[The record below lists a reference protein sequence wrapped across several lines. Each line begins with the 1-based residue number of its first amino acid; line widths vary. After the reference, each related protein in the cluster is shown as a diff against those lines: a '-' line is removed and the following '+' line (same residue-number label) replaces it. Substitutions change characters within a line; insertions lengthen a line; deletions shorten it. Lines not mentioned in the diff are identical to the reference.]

1 MCELGSPEMVSSRE
15 TDCGDI
21 GNAEPVISRRR
32 RCQHRCLELSMLKSP
47 GSLRMACQDGMCSES
62 REPVAG
68 RLGAPVGGPSLHT
81 DLIETIKVIDW
92 FDEALAAHTLKSA

>member
-1 MCELGSPEMVSSRE
+1 
-15 TDCGDI
+15 
-21 GNAEPVISRRR
+21 
-32 RCQHRCLELSMLKSP
+32 MLKSP

-68 RLGAPVGGPSLHT
+68 RLGAPSLHT